1 MTAPRMVDG
10 SMTNMRSQ
18 SIRGLG
24 LKEWRRLMLKKRLAT
39 APPTMVKLE
48 RATAYFAGKPAK
60 KGEGLTSD
68 RFCSTTSLLVLL
80 LYATVTAEGFCRYH
94 WQCSKDLKVAVLAT
108 SLPSAKHSMQTT

>member
-60 KGEGLTSD
+60 NREGLASCKL
-68 RFCSTTSLLVLL
+68 CSAIKL
-80 LYATVTAEGFCRYH
+80 ACF
-94 WQCSKDLKVAVLAT
+94 AVIC
-108 SLPSAKHSMQTT
+108 